1 MAHGTKFTKA
11 ELEQIAAE
19 NAAGSPDDATAQWTA
34 DDGAAATGTTTMTL
48 RLPVAV
54 IAALKAA
61 AEAEGTGATVLA
73 RRWITERLAQ
83 TPAVRAATV
92 SVADLLTFLAEH
104 ARGNDAA

>member
-1 MAHGTKFTKA
+1 MAYGTRFTRA

-19 NAAGSPDDATAQWTA
+19 NEAPAPDDGTAAWTA
-34 DDGAAATGTTTMTL
+34 DDGTAASGTATMSV

-73 RRWITERLAQ
+73 RRWITERLAA
-83 TPAVRAATV
+83 TEPVSSATV
-92 SVADLLTFLAEH
+92 NVADLLSFLAEH
-104 ARGNDAA
+104 ARGGTAA